1 MKIPAVVAKE
11 REVIPAVVLE
21 VNQERDLGVGQEAVQ
36 EASLV
41 IVLVPKVDQDRE
53 HLKIIVVAT
62 REQTSLSFL
71 NYIAKISAACTNSNE
86 NIF

>member
-53 HLKIIVVAT
+53 HLKIIVVGGH
-62 REQTSLSFL
+62 S
-71 NYIAKISAACTNSNE
+71 
-86 NIF
+86 